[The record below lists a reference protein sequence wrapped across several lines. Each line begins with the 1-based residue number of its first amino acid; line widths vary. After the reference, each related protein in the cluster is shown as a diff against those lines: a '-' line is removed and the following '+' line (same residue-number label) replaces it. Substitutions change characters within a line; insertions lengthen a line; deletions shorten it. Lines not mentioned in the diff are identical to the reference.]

1 MCVEARL
8 KAFDLELSN
17 AEVEVRALEARIR
30 LVPMND
36 AQLAR
41 ALQLALKAKRDRLD
55 KLRSRSD

>member
-1 MCVEARL
+1 MEARL

-17 AEVEVRALEARIR
+17 AELEVRALEARLR

-41 ALQLALKAKRDRLD
+41 ALQLALQAKRDRLD
-55 KLRSRSD
+55 KLRSRSA